1 MLHNR
6 SPVHQPDDKLCDD
19 DHADG
24 RHRRD
29 KLARLAVTLLLH
41 SAAAVLRPASALL
54 SVFLVLH
61 RRFKEGLVPTA
72 LRLSL

>member
-6 SPVHQPDDKLCDD
+6 SPVHQPDDKLYD

-29 KLARLAVTLLLH
+29 KLARLAVTLLMH
-41 SAAAVLRPASALL
+41 SAAAAVLHPCLL
-54 SVFLVLH
+54 LTFYIFGVH
-61 RRFKEGLVPTA
+61 RRFKEGLVLTA
-72 LRLSL
+72 LRL